1 MPNILFVCSANRF
14 RSVLAAG
21 CFQHLLEQNNI
32 SNATTVGSA
41 GIWAREGA
49 PPLREAVD
57 LAVQN
62 GFNVES
68 VRSREINT
76 PLVTAADLIIVMTQ
90 GQKEAIENEFPSA
103 SGKTFLLTDICAGQV
118 YDIPDPVISPDE
130 DPGAIAAEICDLLTS
145 GFPRILKKLSLP
157 ASIRTPV
164 TVAAVALQA
173 EEQAQPLQHEESSP
187 KKGRR
192 RRRWIFW
199 LLFVIILLAGI
210 FYLVWTNPLFGA
222 QLPKFTGE
230 PFQTFTPLPGVS
242 TSITAVDPSLPT
254 PEPVI
259 NDHGKTEET
268 PVTNSSTAVCGQT
281 APMIILGLGIDEV
294 EQADVIRLAR
304 VDFTERRVLVLSIPR
319 DFWVPI
325 PGLEEHNITQFKI
338 NAAYGYGEYFNGRGQ
353 GVVKFSETLFYNYG
367 VSFDHYG
374 AIHFNVFEQLIDA
387 VGGID
392 FYLEGPI
399 GAYGYKGNHHMDG
412 KTALEFVRERK
423 ADLDRYRIMRQSV
436 IMNALIQKLRQPENL
451 TKLPALG
458 FKVLNDRGVVT
469 DLTLRDVYTFICFI
483 QELDKDSLVFVDI
496 PTDLYT
502 PMITNYGRHI
512 KVPNPEVTTFI
523 QDKIL
528 NGNY

>member
-1 MPNILFVCSANRF
+1 MPYILFVCSANRF

-21 CFQHLLEQNNI
+21 CFQHLLEQNNFS
-32 SNATTVGSA
+32 SNTTVGSA
-41 GIWAREGA
+41 GIWAVEGA
-49 PPLREAVD
+49 PPLREAVE

-68 VRSREINT
+68 VRSREIST
-76 PLVTAADLIIVMTQ
+76 ALVAAADLIIVMTQ
-90 GQKEAIENEFPSA
+90 GQKEAIENEFLSA
-103 SGKTFLLTDICAGQV
+103 SGKTFLLTEISTGQV

-130 DPGAIAAEICDLLTS
+130 DPGAIAAEICELLNS

-157 ASIRTPV
+157 AALQTPAR
-164 TVAAVALQA
+164 VAAVALQP
-173 EEQAQPLQHEESSP
+173 EEQAQPLQQEQSSP
-187 KKGRR
+187 RKGKR
-192 RRRWIFW
+192 RRRWVFW
-199 LLFVIILLAGI
+199 LLFVIVLLAGL
-210 FYLVWTNPLFGA
+210 FYLIWINPLFGA
-222 QLPKFTGE
+222 QLPKFSGE
-230 PFQTFTPLPGVS
+230 PFQTFTPLPAVS
-242 TSITAVDPSLPT
+242 TSMSAVDPST
-254 PEPVI
+254 PATGPVVS
-259 NDHGKTEET
+259 DHGKTEDNPAT
-268 PVTNSSTAVCGQT
+268 RRSTAVCGQT
-281 APMIILGLGIDEV
+281 DPMIILGLGIDEV
-294 EQADVIRLAR
+294 EQADVIRLVR
-304 VDFTERRVLVLSIPR
+304 VDFIDRRVLILSIPR
-319 DFWVPI
+319 DLWVPI

-338 NAAYGYGEYFNGRGQ
+338 NAAYGYGEYFDGRGQ
-353 GVVKFSETLFYNYG
+353 GVVKFSETIYYNYG
-367 VSFDHYG
+367 VAFDHYG
-374 AIHFNVFEQLIDA
+374 AVHFNIFEQLIDA
-387 VGGID
+387 VGGVD
-392 FYLEGPI
+392 FYLDGPI

-412 KTALEFVRERK
+412 KTALEFARWRN

-458 FKVLNDRGVVT
+458 VKVLNDRGVVT

>member
-1 MPNILFVCSANRF
+1 MPHILFVCSANRF

-21 CFQHLLEQNNI
+21 CFQHLLDQNNI
-32 SNATTVGSA
+32 TDQTTVGSA

-57 LAVQN
+57 LAEQN

-68 VRSREINT
+68 VRSREINAS
-76 PLVTAADLIIVMTQ
+76 LVAAADLIIVMAQ

-103 SGKTFLLTDICAGQV
+103 SGKTFLLTEISSGQV

-130 DPGAIAAEICDLLTS
+130 DPGAIAAEICELLNS

-157 ASIRTPV
+157 VPSQTPARIASGVPQPV
-164 TVAAVALQA
+164 
-173 EEQAQPLQHEESSP
+173 EQSQPLQEARTIP
-187 KKGRR
+187 RINKKRR
-192 RRRWIFW
+192 RVFW
-199 LLFVIILLAGI
+199 LLFIIVLLAGV

-242 TSITAVDPSLPT
+242 TSVAAVDPSPPT
-254 PEPVI
+254 SQPGI
-259 NDHGKTEET
+259 NDHGKTEEN
-268 PVTNSSTAVCGQT
+268 PVTRSSTAVCGQT

-304 VDFTERRVLVLSIPR
+304 IDFTERRVLILSIPR

-338 NAAYGYGEYFNGRGQ
+338 NAAYGYGEYFDGRGQ

-374 AIHFNVFEQLIDA
+374 AVHFNVFEQLVDA

-392 FYLEGPI
+392 FYLDGPI

-458 FKVLNDRGVVT
+458 LKVLNDRGVVT

-512 KVPNPEVTTFI
+512 KVPSPEVTTFI
-523 QDKIL
+523 QDKIF